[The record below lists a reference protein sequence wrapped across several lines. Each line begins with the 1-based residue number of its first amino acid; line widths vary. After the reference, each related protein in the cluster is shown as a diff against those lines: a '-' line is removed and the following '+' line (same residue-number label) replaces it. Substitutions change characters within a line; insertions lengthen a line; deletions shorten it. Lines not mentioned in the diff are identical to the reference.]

1 MIRTWDKQK
10 VNEILKRN
18 FPEHKFVTVSN
29 RQPYIHNL
37 KKGKVVATRGPGGV
51 ITALDPV
58 MKSLGGVWVCSGAG
72 EADKLVAKNGKIK
85 VPPKNP
91 AYTLKYIWLTKQE
104 NIGYYYGFSNQAL
117 WPLSHLVFMKPVF
130 RNQDWQIYK
139 KVNKKYAKNI
149 SQQIKG
155 KKAVVFIHDYHLS
168 LVSKYLKQSDPQVK
182 TIMFWH
188 IPWPTYDI
196 FRILP
201 QRKEILKSMLS
212 YDLIGFHI
220 GYFGTNFLEAI
231 ASEVEAQVDKE
242 NDTVCYRGH
251 ISKVGGYPISIDF
264 DGITEESKSR
274 EVQEMSK
281 ELAKEFNLEGYK
293 IIIGLDRIDYTK
305 GIIERIKAIDCLLD
319 KQPELKGKIK
329 FIQMGEVSRI
339 HLPQYKKLNEEV
351 NSLVEQVNF
360 KHSKGHWR
368 PITFVRRHLD
378 FKEVLS
384 FYQIADICIV
394 SSLHDGMNL
403 VAKEFVS
410 SKFDLSG
417 MLVLSHFTGASRQLD
432 GALMVNPY
440 HTEEF
445 SKTIFKAL
453 FMKNKERQKRMK
465 KLRESI
471 YQDDIWNW
479 IGNLISDLP

>member
-1 MIRTWDKQK
+1 MIRVWDKKK
-10 VNEILKRN
+10 VVEVIKKN
-18 FPEHKFVTVSN
+18 FPGYKLITASN
-29 RQPYIHNL
+29 RQPYIHHL
-37 KKGKVVATRGPGGV
+37 KKGKVAATRGPGGV

-58 MKSLGGVWVCSGAG
+58 MRRLGGTWVCSGAG
-72 EADKLVAKNGKIK
+72 EADKLVAKNGKVE
-85 VPPKNP
+85 VPPQNP
-91 AYTLKYIWLTKQE
+91 SYTLKYIWLTKSE

-130 RNQDWQIYK
+130 RNQDWEIYK
-139 KVNKKYAKNI
+139 KVNKKYAKSI
-149 SQQIKG
+149 SRQIKG
-155 KKAVVFIHDYHLS
+155 KKAVVFIHDYHLA
-168 LVSKYLKQSDPQVK
+168 LVSKYLKKTDPQVK

-212 YDLIGFHI
+212 HDLIGFHI
-220 GYFGTNFLEAI
+220 GYFGTNFLDAVSAEI
-231 ASEVEAQVDKE
+231 EAQINREK
-242 NDTVCYRGH
+242 NTVRYQKH
-251 ISKVGGYPISIDF
+251 ISKIGGYPISIDF
-264 DGITEESKSR
+264 DGINESSKSK
-274 EVQEMSK
+274 EVQNMSK
-281 ELAKEFNLEGYK
+281 ELEEEFNLKEYK

-305 GIIERIKAIDCLLD
+305 GIIERIKAIGCLLD
-319 KQPELKGKIK
+319 RQPQLKGKIK

-339 HLPQYKKLNEEV
+339 HLPQYKKLNERV
-351 NSLVEQVNF
+351 NNLVEEVNF
-360 KHSKGHWR
+360 KYSKGHWR

-384 FYQIADICIV
+384 FYQIADLCIV

-410 SKFDLSG
+410 SKFDLTG
-417 MLVLSHFTGASRQLD
+417 ALILSRFTGACRQLE
-432 GALMVNPY
+432 GALLVNPY
-440 HTEEF
+440 HTENF
-445 SKTIFKAL
+445 SKRIFQAL
-453 FMKNKERQKRMK
+453 TMKETEKKKRMK

-479 IGNLISDLP
+479 IGKIISDLP